1 MGQNPK
7 LLMVSKM
14 PSIWGGI
21 GNKVPETPA
30 SGEAK
35 LVLAA
40 MMDEGVV
47 RGQETKV
54 ASYEELLSSA
64 RAVMATAGC
73 RKVVMRKEQDERGY
87 DTTRSRQDYIQP
99 VNSRCITSR
108 TKGGECKI

>member
-1 MGQNPK
+1 MGQKPK

-40 MMDEGVV
+40 MIDEAVV
-47 RGQETKV
+47 REQETKV
-54 ASYEELLSSA
+54 ASYEELLSST
-64 RAVMATAGC
+64 RAVIT
-73 RKVVMRKEQDERGY
+73 GY
-87 DTTRSRQDYIQP
+87 RWVS
-99 VNSRCITSR
+99 
-108 TKGGECKI
+108 KGDAQGAR